1 MNRVKN
7 DSFGPCEE
15 QEFFSSQVLSL
26 RLEQRGG
33 GDMTANRFESQL
45 REGVKEL
52 ECLYSLTRLVEES
65 ENSVDKILQGG

>member
-1 MNRVKN
+1 MNRVKK

-33 GDMTANRFESQL
+33 GGYDRQPVRKSTAGGR
-45 REGVKEL
+45 
-52 ECLYSLTRLVEES
+52 
-65 ENSVDKILQGG
+65 QGA

>member
-1 MNRVKN
+1 MILLARVKN
-7 DSFGPCEE
+7 RN
-15 QEFFSSQVLSL
+15 FSVLRCCRYDWSS
-26 RLEQRGG
+26 EGG

>member
-1 MNRVKN
+1 
-7 DSFGPCEE
+7 
-15 QEFFSSQVLSL
+15 
-26 RLEQRGG
+26 
-33 GDMTANRFESQL
+33 MTANRFESQL